1 MMDQRR
7 VASLVCIC
15 VTLLRNMN
23 SLRGDAFS
31 GDGHEQGYLHDR
43 DGENV
48 GKDDQKDDIVVIVPK
63 VPVPVVNGARC
74 AAWFQTIP
82 TKDIHERGNN
92 KEEDHEPG
100 TDKEE

>member
-1 MMDQRR
+1 MISDGH
-7 VASLVCIC
+7 
-15 VTLLRNMN
+15 LLRYIH
-23 SLRGDAFS
+23 
-31 GDGHEQGYLHDR
+31 DGQLFGYLYDIDGQLYGYLHDR

-74 AAWFQTIP
+74 AAWLQTIP
-82 TKDIHERGNN
+82 TKDIHERGDN